1 MDRPTAADLSPYALD
16 LRSRERP
23 GFTVRVEICT
33 WDVVVFRVVPRG
45 DVPSV
50 VVARAAA
57 EARDFLRDL
66 DAGRLDSEL
75 AQALR
80 RPPRRLL
87 TRAPRRPNT
96 LRTGVEHEY
105 RVLTAR
111 GPVDARTIIDDLD
124 LGPRVDPTDPHAHR
138 GPWGGV
144 VTADGA
150 EAEVATPPVLVA
162 PSAVATVAALAR
174 RGRAVLDDALGD
186 DRWLEGYSTH
196 LNVSV
201 PRRGDRRAA
210 MRFARSFAAPLMLL
224 LDLPTSPGL
233 LVRPRPG
240 RLELGGEYAES
251 TDLEVALTFTIGA
264 VLASRSAR
272 RVRGLALDIDLEP
285 ARERYGWYVDRRA
298 FGADLYT
305 LGRSTP
311 LRFSGSGTTILAG
324 QHLEA
329 TWVVVRAQLVGLLGA
344 DELAMVDAVVGSTEP
359 LPRPAQ
365 DGVAS

>member
-1 MDRPTAADLSPYALD
+1 MSSGTAPANRRRTPRPASLRRPARPKVHRALRGLAAGDFEDRASVGWRSEPPTAADLSQYALD
-16 LRSRERP
+16 LPAANVQASPSGSSLYVGRRGVP
-23 GFTVRVEICT
+23 GG
-33 WDVVVFRVVPRG
+33 PRG
-45 DVPSV
+45 DGPSV
-50 VVARAAA
+50 VLARAAG

-87 TRAPRRPNT
+87 TRAPRRPDT

-144 VTADGA
+144 ITADGA

-186 DRWLEGYSTH
+186 DRRLEGYSTH

-210 MRFARSFAAPLMLL
+210 MRFARSFAAPLTPL
-224 LDLPTSPGL
+224 LDRPTSPGL
-233 LVRPRPG
+233 LVRPARTARAG
-240 RLELGGEYAES
+240 R
-251 TDLEVALTFTIGA
+251 
-264 VLASRSAR
+264 
-272 RVRGLALDIDLEP
+272 
-285 ARERYGWYVDRRA
+285 
-298 FGADLYT
+298 
-305 LGRSTP
+305 
-311 LRFSGSGTTILAG
+311 
-324 QHLEA
+324 
-329 TWVVVRAQLVGLLGA
+329 
-344 DELAMVDAVVGSTEP
+344 
-359 LPRPAQ
+359 
-365 DGVAS
+365 